1 MNSTY
6 RIALDGIPAAGH
18 GAEICERDVG
28 MDRNL
33 SPWWSL
39 GCIQYT
45 AGIRR
50 AELRLRNSLP
60 TFRNR
65 GACLGDAIA
74 LDLSPSPFAY
84 AVRFA

>member
-1 MNSTY
+1 MVFQPPDMVLRSVNATLVWTVTY
-6 RIALDGIPAAGH
+6 HRGGAWAA
-18 GAEICERDVG
+18 
-28 MDRNL
+28 
-33 SPWWSL
+33 
-39 GCIQYT
+39 YT